1 MIDKIH
7 PVYPVDPVSMYLCCL
22 VALWF
27 KSSAWISASLRL
39 CVRSLVLP
47 LGVFNHRVHRDH
59 GGDLRKLL

>member
-7 PVYPVDPVSMYLCCL
+7 PVYPVDPVRVFF
-22 VALWF
+22 VASSRWWF